1 MKILFNLTYLML
13 LTVLPL
19 NSWTQPVNND
29 CSSAIE
35 LCPGS
40 IGNYSNSGANIT
52 FCPDCE
58 DDFSF
63 CFAPNNSIWFTFTT
77 NATGGNVEIV
87 FNNLIFENNPG
98 QDNAIQAAIIEAIV
112 PCDAASYNVV
122 SNCESNGVASV
133 VLTASSLAPLT
144 TYYLVVSGDQ
154 SGPGISIPAACTFN
168 LEISGAGIDR
178 PAPSISLTT
187 SSTNICANS
196 PVTANCQAINCP
208 GNGLFR
214 WFIDGNL
221 VSTTSDTFLIT
232 SSISDGSIITV
243 ETDCYALCPEIVS
256 TNSGAFNVFEFFLD
270 AGADTIVTD
279 GNSVQLNGITG
290 ASSYFW
296 SPSFGLSDPTVLN
309 PIVNINETTV
319 FSLTATENG
328 CTQIDQITVS
338 VDDALFF
345 PTTFSPNGDGFN
357 EKWIIEGIENYPNC
371 LVRIFNRW
379 GQEIFQSTSYN
390 ATKAWDGTVNDKP
403 IAEGVFYYTVDLN
416 EENTAIY
423 KGSITVIR

>member
-1 MKILFNLTYLML
+1 MKFLFYLISTTL
-13 LTVLPL
+13 IPL
-19 NSWTQPVNND
+19 FITNSWAQPVNND
-29 CSSAIE
+29 CTNAIE

-63 CFAPNNSIWFTFTT
+63 CFVPNNSIWFTFTT
-77 NATGGNVEIV
+77 NASGGTVEIA
-87 FNNLIFENNPG
+87 FNNLIFDNSPG
-98 QDNAIQAAIIEAIV
+98 QGNAIQAAIIEAMV
-112 PCDAASYNVV
+112 PCDAASYTLV
-122 SNCESNGVASV
+122 SNCESNGVGSFI
-133 VLTASSLAPLT
+133 LTAPSLIPLT

-154 SGPGISIPAACTFN
+154 SGPGVTIPATCTFN
-168 LEISGAGIDR
+168 LEISGAGIER
-178 PAPSISLTT
+178 PVPSISLTT
-187 SSTNICANS
+187 SSTNICSNS
-196 PVTANCQAINCP
+196 PVTANCQTINCP

-232 SSISDGSIITV
+232 SNITDGSIITV
-243 ETDCYALCPEIVS
+243 ETDCYALCTDLVS
-256 TNSGAFNVFEFFLD
+256 ASSGTFDVFEFFLD
-270 AGADTIVTD
+270 AGIDTLIMQ
-279 GNSVQLNGITG
+279 GNSIQLNGMTS
-290 ASSYFW
+290 ANTYFW

-309 PIVNINETTV
+309 PYVNINETTV

-328 CTQIDQITVS
+328 CTQTDQVTVG
-338 VDDALFF
+338 VDDKLFF
-345 PTTFSPNGDGFN
+345 PTTFSPNGDGIN
-357 EKWIIEGIENYPNC
+357 EKWIIEGIEHYPNC

-390 ATKAWDGTVNDKP
+390 ETKAWDGTYSDKAV
-403 IAEGVFYYTVDLN
+403 AEGVYFYTVDLN
-416 EENTAIY
+416 EENTSIY